1 MFVLVVHDETLSQKM
16 RYGFQC
22 ADQQQKKKLHKQQ
35 SHTHKKKS
43 VFRLCFLLHF
53 FFLFLFLIFGAAH
66 TTFSWLHLAAS
77 KTDTLGKKKNYSVLN
92 TQSHMHARKPHLKQ
106 DQGTPFQQV
115 AKRSVLRFFFPPR
128 NAILASRQEHYYAQL
143 LCRHACEQIRV
154 RFGLSLLLLLFSP
167 SSFFFLCVCVCTL
180 L

>member
-43 VFRLCFLLHF
+43 FFRLCFLLHF

-77 KTDTLGKKKNYSVLN
+77 KNDTLGKKKKLQRLEHTITHACTQASLETGSRYSIPASGE
-92 TQSHMHARKPHLKQ
+92 TFCFA
-106 DQGTPFQQV
+106 
-115 AKRSVLRFFFPPR
+115 FFFSSSKCDIGVTPG
-128 NAILASRQEHYYAQL
+128 AL
-143 LCRHACEQIRV
+143 LRATSVQACV
-154 RFGLSLLLLLFSP
+154 
-167 SSFFFLCVCVCTL
+167 
-180 L
+180 